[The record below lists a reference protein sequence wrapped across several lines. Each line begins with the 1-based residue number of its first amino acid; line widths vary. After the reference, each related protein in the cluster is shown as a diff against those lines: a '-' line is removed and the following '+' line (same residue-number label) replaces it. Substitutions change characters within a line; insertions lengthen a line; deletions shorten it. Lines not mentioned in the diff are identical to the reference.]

1 MIYLDNCATTLP
13 DEEVLNAFTT
23 VNRTYFANPASLHQA
38 GSKAEQLLESARKQ
52 IAELAGDPESTV
64 IFTSGGTEADNLAIV
79 GYARSLRHRGN
90 HIITS
95 EIEHDAVRNACL
107 YLEKEGFEVDWLTVN
122 EKGEVSPEELKQ
134 KLRKDTI
141 LVSIMHVNNEIG
153 TIQPIE
159 ACSKV
164 IRAHSRALFHSDCV
178 QSIGKLPLP
187 FPEWTDAISL
197 SAHKIHGLKGTGC
210 LVSKKFKTPEAISYG
225 GGQESGFRSGTAN
238 VAGAVAF
245 AKAMRLA
252 VRNSESSM
260 YKRWNERL
268 REQLIPEKMVRICSP
283 VTGAPHILTLAFK
296 GITGEIAVNFFQ
308 EKDIIVSTSSACS
321 SKAKNVSHVI
331 EAIRIP
337 DDYRKGVIRISFGK
351 TNTDEEIEVFT
362 KTMQEFLETIKKGM
376 KQHDME

>member
-13 DEEVLNAFTT
+13 DEEVLNSFTK
-23 VNRTYFANPASLHQA
+23 VSRAYFANPASLHQA
-38 GSKAEQLLESARKQ
+38 GNKAEQLLESARKQ
-52 IAELAGDPESTV
+52 IAELTGDPESTV

-95 EIEHDAVRNACL
+95 VIEHDAVRNACL

-122 EKGEVSPEELKQ
+122 ENGEVSPEELKQ
-134 KLRKDTI
+134 KLRNDTI

-164 IRAHSRALFHSDCV
+164 IRTHSRALFHSDCV
-178 QSIGKLPLP
+178 QSIGKVPLP

-197 SAHKIHGLKGTGC
+197 SAHKMHGLKGTGC
-210 LVSKKFKTPEAISYG
+210 LVSKKFKTPDAISYG

-252 VRNSESSM
+252 VQNSEASV
-260 YKRWNERL
+260 YKRWNEQL
-268 REQLIPEKMVRICSP
+268 RKQLDSEKMVRICSP
-283 VTGAPHILTLAFK
+283 IAGAPHILTLAFK

-308 EKDIIVSTSSACS
+308 KKNIIVSTSSACS
-321 SKAKNVSHVI
+321 SKSKNVSHVI

-351 TNTDEEIEVFT
+351 TNTDDEIEVFI
-362 KTMQEFLETIKKGM
+362 KTIQEFLEMIKKGM